1 MGECKPK
8 KGRVL
13 SFSLVMAIYSELTV
27 NYKRYIK
34 LNRLLISIS
43 IFCGMG
49 LTVFLLTYMAKR
61 IWHESI

>member
-13 SFSLVMAIYSELTV
+13 SFSLVRAMFSELTV
-27 NYKRYIK
+27 NYKLYLM
-34 LNRLLISIS
+34 LNELLIILS

-49 LTVFLLTYMAKR
+49 RT
-61 IWHESI
+61 IQ